1 MQALSP
7 SGGCPHQS
15 HANLPEGGPAPHGE
29 LSPEDQGLVL
39 NLLKEVDPPIAESC
53 QR

>member
-1 MQALSP
+1 MH
-7 SGGCPHQS
+7 CPHPGAAPTS
-15 HANLPEGGPAPHGE
+15 LTRTCPKGAPHGE